1 MTEPRTPPR
10 AQISNI
16 TSPTA
21 YHGAA
26 GMFDDRDKDAIAT
39 FQDIR
44 SNERTNA
51 STQPSTPTTLGS
63 RLLSGASSLARSGS
77 TLHSRTRSW
86 VPKLNNNN
94 NSNNTTSS
102 NSTPERRQPSQGNK
116 LFNDLFSGE
125 SAPVRLGVPTASLDE
140 LEDSEFV
147 MEHHTEFTPRP
158 LSRRKTSAMSV
169 TNSASKSGPKSW
181 FGRKEAQPAPS
192 TNVQDEILN
201 ININNSLFPHGPAD
215 PLSPHAFN
223 DLLLNATALLERMQ
237 TAYKEKVEFLESIR
251 PEMEAQKEEV
261 AEAQTR
267 ADHLKMQLEDLGQK
281 AEEQKQVNLELVQQI
296 AEEKVKTQEFANT
309 IRLVNSDAQSG
320 ASEES
325 RRGKRRSAGSA
336 ADSGFES
343 DTDRDT
349 DVSSILSSGIQTP
362 LSMHQP
368 QVMLPPENIYD
379 GSSWN
384 VTPTKLGYE
393 RVNTLVGSNG
403 NKGAWETIEHLR
415 HENAGLRTEVESL
428 KHGLQGVID
437 FVSR

>member
-1 MTEPRTPPR
+1 MQSHH
-10 AQISNI
+10 QISNI

-26 GMFDDRDKDAIAT
+26 GIFDDQDKDATTA
-39 FQDIR
+39 FR
-44 SNERTNA
+44 NVRMNERPTS

-63 RLLSGASSLARSGS
+63 RILSGATSLARSGS

-94 NSNNTTSS
+94 TTNTSS
-102 NSTPERRQPSQGNK
+102 NNSTPERRPPSQGNR

-125 SAPVRLGVPTASLDE
+125 SAPVRLGVPTSSLDD

-147 MEHHTEFTPRP
+147 MEHQTEFTPRP
-158 LSRRKTSAMSV
+158 MSRRKTSVMSV
-169 TNSASKSGPKSW
+169 SNSASKSGPKSW
-181 FGRKEAQPAPS
+181 FGRKETQPAPS
-192 TNVQDEILN
+192 SAAPDEILKEGF
-201 ININNSLFPHGPAD
+201 INSSLFPHGTPD

-223 DLLLNATALLERMQ
+223 DLLLNATALLERFQ
-237 TAYKEKVEFLESIR
+237 TAYKEKVDFLESIR

-261 AEAQTR
+261 LEAQTR
-267 ADHLKMQLEDLGQK
+267 ADHLKMQLEDLAQK

-296 AEEKVKTQEFANT
+296 AEEKVKSQEVVNT
-309 IRLVNSDAQSG
+309 IRLVRSDAQGG
-320 ASEES
+320 ADDES

-349 DVSSILSSGIQTP
+349 DVSSVFSSGIQTP
-362 LSMHQP
+362 VSMHQP
-368 QVMLPPENIYD
+368 QVIVSPENMYD

-384 VTPTKLGYE
+384 VTPTKNGHE
-393 RVNTLVGSNG
+393 RVNTLAGG
-403 NKGAWETIEHLR
+403 TGARGAWATVEQLR
-415 HENAGLRTEVESL
+415 HENAGLRSEVENL
-428 KHGLQGVID
+428 RNGMQGVID

>member
-1 MTEPRTPPR
+1 MQSHH
-10 AQISNI
+10 QISNI
-16 TSPTA
+16 ASTTA

-26 GMFDDRDKDAIAT
+26 GIFDDRDKDTAA
-39 FQDIR
+39 FQSIR
-44 SNERTNA
+44 LNERTA

-94 NSNNTTSS
+94 NTNHTPTSN

-125 SAPVRLGVPTASLDE
+125 SAPVRLGVPTTPLDE

-147 MEHHTEFTPRP
+147 MEHQTEFTPRP
-158 LSRRKTSAMSV
+158 MSRRKTSAMS
-169 TNSASKSGPKSW
+169 TSNSASKSGPKSW
-181 FGRKEAQPAPS
+181 FGRKEVQPAPPS
-192 TNVQDEILN
+192 SVPDEILS
-201 ININNSLFPHGPAD
+201 ININNALFPHGPAD

-223 DLLLNATALLERMQ
+223 DLLLNATALLERLRI
-237 TAYKEKVEFLESIR
+237 AYKLKVDFLESIR
-251 PEMEAQKEEV
+251 PEIEAQKEEV

-267 ADHLKMQLEDLGQK
+267 ASHLKMQLEDLGQR

-296 AEEKVKTQEFANT
+296 AEEKVKSQEVANT
-309 IRLVNSDAQSG
+309 IRLVHSDAQSG
-320 ASEES
+320 ADDER

-343 DTDRDT
+343 DCESRDT
-349 DVSSILSSGIQTP
+349 DASSVFSSGVQTP
-362 LSMHQP
+362 VSLHQP
-368 QVMLPPENIYD
+368 QVIVSPENIYD
-379 GSSWN
+379 GSSWSI
-384 VTPTKLGYE
+384 TPTKHGYE
-393 RVNTLVGSNG
+393 RVNTLAGGNG
-403 NKGAWETIEHLR
+403 ARGAWATVEQLR
-415 HENAGLRTEVESL
+415 HENAGLRSEVESL
-428 KHGLQGVID
+428 RDGLQGVID